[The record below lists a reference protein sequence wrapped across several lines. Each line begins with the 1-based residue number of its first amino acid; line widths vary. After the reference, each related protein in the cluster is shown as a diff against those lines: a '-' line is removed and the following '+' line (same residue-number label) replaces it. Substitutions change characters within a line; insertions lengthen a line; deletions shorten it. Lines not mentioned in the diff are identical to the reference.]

1 MNTQKL
7 PAAWLV
13 IAAFAAIY
21 IIWGST
27 YLAIL
32 YTLKSI
38 PPFLLSGFR
47 FSIAGAVLI
56 SWRLANGEKP
66 LAAPA
71 MHHAFGGILMLSGG
85 TGAVAWAEQY
95 ISSGLAAIII
105 ASMPFWFVMLDYRQ
119 WSYNFSQKMV
129 LLGVLIGF
137 VGIVTLFGAE
147 AGSFSGQTLFSM
159 LVLLGGCVLWATGSL
174 YVKYQISAQSV
185 TMNAG
190 IQMFAAGLFSTMLGY
205 LQGETDTFSL
215 SAVTHES
222 WLGLFYLIGFGSL
235 VAYSSYVWLLSIRPT
250 VQVGTYAY
258 VNPVVA
264 VLLGWLFAGEP
275 FAERQILALVI
286 ILLGVLLINLPKYQ
300 TLRPRA
306 L

>member
-1 MNTQKL
+1 METKSLFKGSTPSKL
-7 PAAWLV
+7 Q
-13 IAAFAAIY
+13 IALAFLSIY

-56 SWRLANGEKP
+56 GWRLANGEKP

-105 ASMPFWFVMLDYRQ
+105 ASMPFWFVILDYRQ

-129 LLGVLIGF
+129 LFGVLMEPLRPAEGP
-137 VGIVTLFGAE
+137 VTYC
-147 AGSFSGQTLFSM
+147 
-159 LVLLGGCVLWATGSL
+159 VLLLEL
-174 YVKYQISAQSV
+174 
-185 TMNAG
+185 
-190 IQMFAAGLFSTMLGY
+190 
-205 LQGETDTFSL
+205 
-215 SAVTHES
+215 
-222 WLGLFYLIGFGSL
+222 
-235 VAYSSYVWLLSIRPT
+235 T
-250 VQVGTYAY
+250 VPLK
-258 VNPVVA
+258 N
-264 VLLGWLFAGEP
+264 GEP
-275 FAERQILALVI
+275 
-286 ILLGVLLINLPKYQ
+286 GVGSPN
-300 TLRPRA
+300 
-306 L
+306 